1 MDPWWPLV
9 GWRQMKRP
17 RSKLKLAHTA
27 DQPWTEID
35 FGSCLH
41 RAREVETEILTA
53 CEKHHFSENDLFAIK
68 LALEEAL
75 VNAVKHGNK
84 LDPAKMVRVR
94 YRACDQRADVIIED
108 EGTGFNPAELPDPL
122 AEENIERCSGRGILL
137 MRAYMSS
144 VVFNPQGNKVTMTKF
159 NGNYTAQSSRAAMG

>member
-1 MDPWWPLV
+1 
-9 GWRQMKRP
+9 MKRP

-27 DQPWTEID
+27 DLPWTEVC

-41 RAREVETEILTA
+41 KARDVENEILAA
-53 CEKHHFSENDLFAIK
+53 CEKHHFGEADLFALK

-75 VNAVKHGNK
+75 VNAVKHGNA
-84 LDPAKMVRVR
+84 LDPAKNVRVH
-94 YRACDQRADVIIED
+94 YRVCDQRADVTVED
-108 EGTGFNPAELPDPL
+108 QGPGFNPAELPDPTS
-122 AEENIERCSGRGILL
+122 AENIERCSGRGILL

-159 NGNYTAQSSRAAMG
+159 NETYPLTQAAMG